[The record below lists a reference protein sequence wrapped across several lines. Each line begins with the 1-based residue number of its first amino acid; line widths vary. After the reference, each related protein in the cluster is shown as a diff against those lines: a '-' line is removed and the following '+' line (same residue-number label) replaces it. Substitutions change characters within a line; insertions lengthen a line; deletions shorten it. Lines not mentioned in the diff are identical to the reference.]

1 MGLEQ
6 ILYKISAFVC
16 SVYLSD
22 SFDLNAVLFAPFQFI
37 LVKKKKNRWGKML
50 QCSLGLLN
58 KKKWNIRKTEY
69 CLHLAV
75 FVG

>member
-37 LVKKKKNRWGKML
+37 LVKKKKK
-50 QCSLGLLN
+50 
-58 KKKWNIRKTEY
+58 
-69 CLHLAV
+69 
-75 FVG
+75 